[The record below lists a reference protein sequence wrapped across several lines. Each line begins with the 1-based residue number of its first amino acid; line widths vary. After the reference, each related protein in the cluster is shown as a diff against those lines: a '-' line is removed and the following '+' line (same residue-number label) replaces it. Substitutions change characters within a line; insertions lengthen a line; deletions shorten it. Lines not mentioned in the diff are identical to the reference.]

1 MMNQA
6 VRSVPDFLRAGK
18 QSSLRSGEWLRE
30 PFTRSEE
37 ERGILKVTIE
47 RTMP

>member
-18 QSSLRSGEWLRE
+18 QSSLALG
-30 PFTRSEE
+30 
-37 ERGILKVTIE
+37 
-47 RTMP
+47 